1 MQAESPREIA
11 TMLDRPRNA
20 SLLRHHTMH
29 VPRTMFAAAIDRFGG
44 PEVITGHALPVPP
57 LDPDEVMIAV
67 DTAGVGRWDA
77 DVREGFYAPRKPHFP
92 LVLGYDGSGIVAAV
106 GSRVRRL
113 KAGDEVYSYNWENPK
128 GGFYAEYVAVPADK
142 VAPIPKRLDLR
153 HAGAIPIT
161 GLTALQGIDDAL
173 KLKKGE
179 TIIIHAASGGVG
191 TLAVQF
197 ARLRG
202 ARVFATASGLDGVEL
217 VREMGAHVTIDGKR
231 VDIDDQARRFAPD
244 GADAI
249 LALAGG
255 DALEKCMNV
264 LRPGGR
270 LAHPNG
276 IEPAP
281 KKRRG
286 MELIRYDGISGVREF
301 ERLNA
306 AVQAAKLKV
315 AIAECYSLAHAY
327 KAHERL
333 AEGHVV
339 GKIILSI
346 HASYAKMLGQD
357 VAGPS
362 SPIRGNFVPGVA
374 RPIDENFSAVNW
386 NARHR
391 PELGVMKR
399 FYFHRYLNGNLA
411 ADRRGRQ
418 FESADEACAH
428 AVRRTPAVLQ
438 ESVRP
443 TTNIHL
449 ATEVSDGKRIFCIVR
464 GKVII
469 ERR

>member
-1 MQAESPREIA
+1 
-11 TMLDRPRNA
+11 MLDRPRNA
-20 SLLRHHTMH
+20 LLFRHHTMH

-44 PEVITGHALPVPP
+44 PEVITGHALAVPP

-67 DTAGVGRWDA
+67 DTAGVGGWDA

-92 LVLGYDGSGIVAAV
+92 LVLGYDGSGIVVSV

-113 KAGDEVYSYNWENPK
+113 KVGDEVYSYNWENPK

-179 TIIIHAASGGVG
+179 TIIIHGASGGVG

-202 ARVFATASGLDGVEL
+202 ARVFATASSQEGVEL
-217 VREMGAHVTIDGKR
+217 VREMNAHVVVDGKR
-231 VDIDDQARRFAPD
+231 IDIDDQARRFAPD
-244 GADAI
+244 GVDAI
-249 LALAGG
+249 LALVGG
-255 DALEKCMNV
+255 DALEKCLNV

-286 MELIRYDGISGVREF
+286 TELIRYDGISGVREF

-306 AVQAAKLKV
+306 AAHAAKLKV
-315 AIAECYSLAHAY
+315 PIAECYSLAHAH

-339 GKIILSI
+339 GKIILAI
-346 HASYAKMLGQD
+346 HAS
-357 VAGPS
+357 
-362 SPIRGNFVPGVA
+362 
-374 RPIDENFSAVNW
+374 
-386 NARHR
+386 
-391 PELGVMKR
+391 
-399 FYFHRYLNGNLA
+399 
-411 ADRRGRQ
+411 
-418 FESADEACAH
+418 
-428 AVRRTPAVLQ
+428 
-438 ESVRP
+438 
-443 TTNIHL
+443 
-449 ATEVSDGKRIFCIVR
+449 
-464 GKVII
+464 
-469 ERR
+469 